1 MVSEQ
6 EECQAFLENTAT
18 ALAED
23 YEYMHPNAAKYMEV
37 KFTMCKY
44 IDDQQILTNLILF
57 SGTNCMRHI
66 DWHLL
71 FHYTTLQSTPFGF
84 VWQYT
89 LSGTVNYFVLLRRN

>member
-1 MVSEQ
+1 MVAEQ

-23 YEYMHPNAAKYMEV
+23 YEYMHPDAAKYMEV

-44 IDDQQILTNLILF
+44 IEDQQILKNLILF

-66 DWHLL
+66 DWNLL
-71 FHYTTLQSTPFGF
+71 FHYTTLQRRLFAF
-84 VWQYT
+84 AWQYT
-89 LSGTVNYFVLLRRN
+89 LSSTVKYYVLLRCN